1 MSNRTN
7 TEYDGL
13 QVNYLPTT
21 FLVYVCPPGCCRD
34 PVHTQPRELQAS
46 GGLSGQDGDGDQHE
60 ALRHRDHQ
68 LPEDGVQTGGPRQLY
83 LLSGAEEESPQ
94 SHGAMEMVTK
104 RLEKNLLL
112 EEELLLAAREVQ
124 AQTTE
129 YFLSRLTG

>member
-13 QVNYLPTT
+13 HVTSLPMTLLST

-83 LLSGAEEESPQ
+83 LLGGAEEESPQ
-94 SHGAMEMVTK
+94 SQPYCAVHEGAGAGDGDGDQEAG
-104 RLEKNLLL
+104 
-112 EEELLLAAREVQ
+112 EEPPAGGGAP
-124 AQTTE
+124 
-129 YFLSRLTG
+129 SHC